1 MSKPPCIYKP
11 ISVNNQKSLV
21 MYSGLETAQR
31 SAAVETVEIAS
42 DQKAAASNVANV
54 ATSREI
60 AVEVEVVV
68 EADLEAVT
76 APEATPPHMIDATD
90 VVATVTVAPPVDITE
105 EATAE
110 ACQMKAVVTAVVATK
125 DVVLTEAEAH
135 VVTRADLP
143 PITAEALAQVATAV
157 RQVVHPRTEEAPL
170 ALIAPTALVMI
181 QEALAARE
189 DQDLEVTRPRVD
201 HQDAAVPQL

>member
-1 MSKPPCIYKP
+1 
-11 ISVNNQKSLV
+11 

-60 AVEVEVVV
+60 AVEVEVAV

-110 ACQMKAVVTAVVATK
+110 ACPKIVVVTAVVVK
-125 DVVLTEAEAH
+125 KVVVVPEEEALAMI
-135 VVTRADLP
+135 ADLP
-143 PITAEALAQVATAV
+143 LIAAETGAQAQLAKTVEPEVAHL
-157 RQVVHPRTEEAPL
+157 RIEEEAPL
-170 ALIAPTALVMI
+170 ALTVPTALAMI
-181 QEALAARE
+181 QEVLATRE
-189 DQDLEVTRPRVD
+189 DQDLEATRPRVGLLD
-201 HQDAAVPQL
+201 VVVLQLSSTTNLRMVQLKTM